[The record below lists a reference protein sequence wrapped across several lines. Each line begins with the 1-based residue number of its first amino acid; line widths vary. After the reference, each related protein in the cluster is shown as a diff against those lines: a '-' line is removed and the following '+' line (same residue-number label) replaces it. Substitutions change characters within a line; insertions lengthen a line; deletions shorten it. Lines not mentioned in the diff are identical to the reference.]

1 MTEALQIMEYLPY
14 SFKTPSEQEYIQFLL
29 ETFES
34 NYNNRKYQ
42 FAFLAY
48 HMLTMS
54 FIYFNIW
61 QIKQI
66 EPSDFQKAM
75 IGFSKDHER
84 QLLNATSP
92 FTFWLINESTVMRFF
107 KLIGCDNEK
116 VGNYA
121 RLVKDR
127 NDTAH
132 TNGNIYYSTQEA
144 LNRKIAEILRV
155 VEEIETHSQSIIE
168 KCYHNF
174 LIESHDPDEREYVDE
189 TDQIREIL
197 IHKHY
202 LSQKDLEICHNFA
215 LTTLAN
221 HAEIENISILHETLR
236 AFTLM

>member
-1 MTEALQIMEYLPY
+1 MTEALQIMEYLPH

-34 NYNNRKYQ
+34 NYNNQKYQ

-61 QIKQI
+61 QIKKI

-75 IGFSKDHER
+75 IGFSKDHENK
-84 QLLNATSP
+84 LLNATSP
-92 FTFWLINESTVMRFF
+92 FTFGLINESTVMRFF

-155 VEEIETHSQSIIE
+155 VAEIETHSQSIIE
-168 KCYHNF
+168 KCYHKF
-174 LIESHDPDEREYVDE
+174 LIESHDPDEREYAVATRALVRPTPPLKEKKD
-189 TDQIREIL
+189 TIAGL
-197 IHKHY
+197 Y
-202 LSQKDLEICHNFA
+202 FLSTKSSNQGG
-215 LTTLAN
+215 
-221 HAEIENISILHETLR
+221 
-236 AFTLM
+236 

>member
-1 MTEALQIMEYLPY
+1 MTEALQIMEYLPH

-34 NYNNRKYQ
+34 NYNNQKYQ

-61 QIKQI
+61 QIKKI

-155 VEEIETHSQSIIE
+155 VAEIETHSQSIIE
-168 KCYHNF
+168 KCYHKF
-174 LIESHDPDEREYVDE
+174 LIESHDPDEREYAVATRALVRPTPPLKEKKD
-189 TDQIREIL
+189 TIAGL
-197 IHKHY
+197 Y
-202 LSQKDLEICHNFA
+202 FLSTKSSNQGG
-215 LTTLAN
+215 
-221 HAEIENISILHETLR
+221 
-236 AFTLM
+236 

>member
-1 MTEALQIMEYLPY
+1 MDEAFRIMEYLPL
-14 SFKTPSEQEYIQFLL
+14 SFKTQSEQEYIQFLW
-29 ETFES
+29 ETFDL
-34 NYNNRKYQ
+34 NYNNQKYQ

-61 QIKQI
+61 QIKKI

-155 VEEIETHSQSIIE
+155 VAEIETHSQSIIE
-168 KCYHNF
+168 KCYHKF

-197 IHKHY
+197 IHNHY
-202 LSQKDLEICHNFA
+202 LSPKDLEICHNFA

-221 HAEIENISILHETLR
+221 HAEIENIRILHETVR
-236 AFTLM
+236 AFTLT

>member
-1 MTEALQIMEYLPY
+1 MDEALRIMEYLPL
-14 SFKTPSEQEYIQFLL
+14 SFKTQSEQEYIQFLW

-54 FIYFNIW
+54 FIYFKIW

-75 IGFSKDHER
+75 IGFSKDNEKE
-84 QLLNATSP
+84 LLNATSP
-92 FTFWLINESTVMRFF
+92 FTFGLINESTVMRFF

-144 LNRKIAEILRV
+144 LDRKIAEILRV
-155 VEEIETHSQSIIE
+155 VAEIETHSQSIIE

-174 LIESHDPDEREYVDE
+174 LIESHDPDEREYAVATRALVRPTPPLKEKKD
-189 TDQIREIL
+189 TIAGL
-197 IHKHY
+197 Y
-202 LSQKDLEICHNFA
+202 FLSTKSSNQGG
-215 LTTLAN
+215 
-221 HAEIENISILHETLR
+221 
-236 AFTLM
+236 